1 MANARVT
8 WHGAAEAANR
18 EVETVAKAVADAG
31 AKAVWSGGRC
41 GVGQRRRRG
50 QAGGGRRQA
59 MAAAAEKAGGGGFG
73 PRWPCVGGNFF
84 RLEFQFF

>member
-50 QAGGGRRQA
+50 QAGGGREGGWGWLRSKVA
-59 MAAAAEKAGGGGFG
+59 MRG
-73 PRWPCVGGNFF
+73 R
-84 RLEFQFF
+84 